1 MKKQVSAIVMIATL
15 FGCGSKN
22 TNLKTV
28 DYVDA
33 ERYMGKWYDIASFP
47 QRFQKNCTCT
57 TAEYVQI
64 DAETIKVYNRCID
77 AETGKVKDVA
87 GKAFIADKTTN
98 AKLKVQ
104 FFWPFK
110 GDYWIIELAED
121 YSYAV
126 VSEPGKDYLWILSRT
141 PQMPED
147 QFQGIIK
154 RLKEKGFDTNRIVR
168 TPQNCDVQ

>member
-1 MKKQVSAIVMIATL
+1 MKKKLGIIATILAL
-15 FGCGSKN
+15 FGCGEKDSD
-22 TNLKTV
+22 LKAV
-28 DYVDA
+28 EFVDA
-33 ERYMGKWYDIASFP
+33 EKYMGTWYDVASFP
-47 QRFQKNCTCT
+47 QRFQKNCKCT
-57 TAEYVQI
+57 TAEYALI
-64 DAETIKVYNRCID
+64 DEKTVKVYNRCINK
-77 AETGKVKDVA
+77 ENGKVQDIS
-87 GKAFIADKTTN
+87 GKAFIVDTKTN

-147 QFQGIIK
+147 QLEGIIE
-154 RLKEKGFDTNRIVR
+154 RLAEKGFDVDRIQR
-168 TPQNCDVQ
+168 TVHDC